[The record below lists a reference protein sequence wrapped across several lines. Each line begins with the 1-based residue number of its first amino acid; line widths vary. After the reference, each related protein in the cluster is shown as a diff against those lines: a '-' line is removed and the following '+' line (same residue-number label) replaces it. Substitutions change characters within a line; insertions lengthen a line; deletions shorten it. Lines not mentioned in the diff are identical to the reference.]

1 MTSSIA
7 DEAANSLSCCC
18 PGLVFTGVGVYQGKL
33 ALGLSH

>member
-7 DEAANSLSCCC
+7 DEAANSLSCC